1 MDKNKVEAILSCK
14 NKCGLVGTKSL
25 DFILHFFFW
34 WGKKFNKSIQN
45 PIPSGIIVIFE
56 NLES

>member
-1 MDKNKVEAILSCK
+1 MDKNKVEAILSCQ

-25 DFILHFFFW
+25 DFILQIYFW
-34 WGKKFNKSIQN
+34 GEKFNKSIQN
-45 PIPSGIIVIFE
+45 TIPSGIIVIFD